1 MTTTSSRAG
10 RKPSASRRPASG
22 GGHLLQLA
30 TDLHDN
36 ARRAGETAV
45 AATLTIAK
53 RQEMLALAM
62 SDPRHLAHPE
72 FTRMVTEK
80 LRATSEAT
88 LAALTHAGKP
98 TQDLDRWV
106 QAHGEIAIL
115 AWQSLAR
122 ATTPASLFDLWA
134 TTTRKSVEASMVFA
148 QAMSGIGAS
157 MFRVGLEP
165 YHRAVTANA
174 RRLHRS

>member
-1 MTTTSSRAG
+1 MTTTNTRAG
-10 RKPSASRRPASG
+10 RKPGAPRRSAAG
-22 GGHLLQLA
+22 GGNLLQLA
-30 TDLHDN
+30 SDLHDN

-45 AATLTIAK
+45 AATLTIAR
-53 RQEMLALAM
+53 RQEMFARAM
-62 SDPRHLAHPE
+62 SDPRRLADPE

-80 LRATSEAT
+80 LRASSEAT

-98 TQDLDRWV
+98 TRDLDRWI
-106 QAHGEIAIL
+106 QTQGEIAIL

-122 ATTPASLFDLWA
+122 ATTPASVLDLWA
-134 TTTRKSVEASMVFA
+134 TATRKSFEASMVFTE
-148 QAMSGIGAS
+148 AMSGIGAS